1 MQRHLLGSTWS
12 ATARAG
18 RVLSVMLAL
27 FVALPAGAAAAD
39 SAGPTDYRSRIVA
52 IDPAT
57 PQVHASIIGGD
68 SFLELRVDRGTA
80 VEVLGYRSEPFIRF
94 LADGTVQ
101 ENRTSASYFVS
112 KARQGAALPADFV
125 DDAPP
130 AWHTVATDGRYAW
143 HDHRVHWMTDS
154 RPPGRHP
161 GDVVLR
167 EQVPLLVDDV
177 AVSIIVESVWMPA
190 ASRTP
195 VWLGAIVGLAAGLLA
210 GLGGRV
216 GSLSRW
222 RALPTLDV
230 ALLAT
235 FVGAWQYRTLPT
247 ETGPQVGWFALPAI
261 AAAAA
266 AGAVALHW
274 RGNRSSLT
282 SNALLLLAGVNLA
295 AWAWMRREGFSKA
308 ILATNAPG
316 WLDRFAAAAA
326 ISCGLVTTALGLAA
340 LTLAIAAPG
349 RAPATSP
356 TT

>member
-1 MQRHLLGSTWS
+1 
-12 ATARAG
+12 
-18 RVLSVMLAL
+18 
-27 FVALPAGAAAAD
+27 
-39 SAGPTDYRSRIVA
+39 
-52 IDPAT
+52 
-57 PQVHASIIGGD
+57 
-68 SFLELRVDRGTA
+68 
-80 VEVLGYRSEPFIRF
+80 
-94 LADGTVQ
+94 
-101 ENRTSASYFVS
+101 
-112 KARQGAALPADFV
+112 
-125 DDAPP
+125 
-130 AWHTVATDGRYAW
+130 
-143 HDHRVHWMTDS
+143 
-154 RPPGRHP
+154 
-161 GDVVLR
+161 
-167 EQVPLLVDDV
+167 
-177 AVSIIVESVWMPA
+177 
-190 ASRTP
+190 
-195 VWLGAIVGLAAGLLA
+195 
-210 GLGGRV
+210 
-216 GSLSRW
+216 W

-326 ISCGLVTTALGLAA
+326 ISGGLVTTALGLAA

>member
-1 MQRHLLGSTWS
+1 MGSPPP
-12 ATARAG
+12 ATPPGPGVVAVTPAVGATGRA
-18 RVLSVMLAL
+18 VLTALRDDGWTVIAVDTHSGPVDGVRWRLA
-27 FVALPAGAAAAD
+27 
-39 SAGPTDYRSRIVA
+39 
-52 IDPAT
+52 DPAT

-210 GLGGRV
+210 GLGGRF

-222 RALPTLDV
+222 RALPGLHIEAQFVPV
-230 ALLAT
+230 ANDSP
-235 FVGAWQYRTLPT
+235 R
-247 ETGPQVGWFALPAI
+247 I
-261 AAAAA
+261 
-266 AGAVALHW
+266 LHW
-274 RGNRSSLT
+274 Q
-282 SNALLLLAGVNLA
+282 AV
-295 AWAWMRREGFSKA
+295 K
-308 ILATNAPG
+308 
-316 WLDRFAAAAA
+316 
-326 ISCGLVTTALGLAA
+326 
-340 LTLAIAAPG
+340 
-349 RAPATSP
+349 
-356 TT
+356 